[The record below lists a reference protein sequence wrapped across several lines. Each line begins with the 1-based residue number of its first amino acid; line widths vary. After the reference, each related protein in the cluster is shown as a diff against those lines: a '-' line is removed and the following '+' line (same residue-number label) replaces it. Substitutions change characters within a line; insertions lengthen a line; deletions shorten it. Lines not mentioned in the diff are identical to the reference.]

1 MQTARYADGSSAGS
15 RNVYAALM
23 QQNQL
28 VKTADYVL
36 METAVSKKGW
46 SK

>member
-23 QQNQL
+23 QQNQW
-28 VKTADYVL
+28 VKTANYVL
-36 METAVSKKGW
+36 QVTAGLKKGW
-46 SK
+46 NK